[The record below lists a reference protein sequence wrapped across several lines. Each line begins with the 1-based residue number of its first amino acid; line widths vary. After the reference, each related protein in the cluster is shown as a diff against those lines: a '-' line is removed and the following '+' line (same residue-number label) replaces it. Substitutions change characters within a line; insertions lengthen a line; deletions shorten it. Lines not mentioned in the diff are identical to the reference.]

1 MTATMIG
8 NHAKLTARPADRA
21 HIRRFYQDVLGCQMT
36 KESDE
41 MDYLRFGGD
50 FFLTVIY
57 NGTTLPA
64 DEQTRAVWLE
74 LKTEDPAG
82 LTRKV
87 RAFGVKELD
96 NCEQGRLYFQAPGG
110 QVFRIVGA
118 SEDLSRFNG

>member
-41 MDYLRFGGD
+41 MDYLRFEGD

-57 NGTTLPA
+57 NGTTLRA